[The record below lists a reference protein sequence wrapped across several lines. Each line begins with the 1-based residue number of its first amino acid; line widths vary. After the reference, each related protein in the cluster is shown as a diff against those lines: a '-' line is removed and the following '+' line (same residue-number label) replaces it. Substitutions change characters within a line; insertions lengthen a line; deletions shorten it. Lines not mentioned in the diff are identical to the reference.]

1 MCRGFYIGQL
11 DSDDYLEPDA
21 VALCLR
27 EFFSDRNLVC
37 VYTTNRNVN
46 KDGSLIADGYNWP
59 EFSREKLITAMIL
72 HHFRM
77 FTIRAWK
84 ITTGFDETI
93 ENAVDYDMYLKL
105 SEVGKFK
112 HINKI
117 CYNRTLHT
125 ENTSVK
131 KLDIQKKNHF
141 LVVNNALKRQGMN
154 NYSYDEI
161 DDDKESRKFRFSN
174 KNSLKIL

>member
-1 MCRGFYIGQL
+1 
-11 DSDDYLEPDA
+11 
-21 VALCLR
+21 
-27 EFFSDRNLVC
+27 
-37 VYTTNRNVN
+37 
-46 KDGSLIADGYNWP
+46 
-59 EFSREKLITAMIL
+59 
-72 HHFRM
+72 
-77 FTIRAWK
+77 
-84 ITTGFDETI
+84 
-93 ENAVDYDMYLKL
+93 MYLKL